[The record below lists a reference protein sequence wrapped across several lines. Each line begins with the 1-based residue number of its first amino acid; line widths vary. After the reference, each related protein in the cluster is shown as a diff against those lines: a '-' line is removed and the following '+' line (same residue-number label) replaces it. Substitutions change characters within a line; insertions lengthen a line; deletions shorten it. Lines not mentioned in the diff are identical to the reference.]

1 MIVGELEDWIEFDS
15 DEWYDNFLRLRSRN
29 RIRSGIG
36 KIIESRPILGIV
48 PRALRLANHAGLGL
62 EKRVPIAKRVITK
75 KPTSR
80 TATHE
85 KRSAPKQTLLAEEK
99 KEKKEKKVIPQEVS
113 TKELKQQPLAEEQV
127 AQKEESKTMYWI
139 IGGVLVLLTVTAVG
153 ITIKQL
159 SKKQEA

>member
-1 MIVGELEDWIEFDS
+1 
-15 DEWYDNFLRLRSRN
+15 
-29 RIRSGIG
+29 
-36 KIIESRPILGIV
+36 
-48 PRALRLANHAGLGL
+48 
-62 EKRVPIAKRVITK
+62 
-75 KPTSR
+75 
-80 TATHE
+80 
-85 KRSAPKQTLLAEEK
+85 LAEEK